1 MSEPSAEAPAPCG
14 RGPAEYARANE
25 RRRMVDTQLRGRD
38 ITDVA
43 VLDAMASVPRHAF
56 VPEADQRRAYDDMPL
71 PIGFDQT
78 ISQPYIVAFMTQAL
92 RLGPR
97 DRVLEIGT
105 GCGYQS
111 AVLARLAGHVYSVE
125 LVQPLAQRARA
136 TLDALGCTNVDV
148 RVGDGFEGWA
158 AHAPYDRI
166 IVTAAPEEM
175 PRALLDQLAVGG
187 VIAIPVGRDEQVL
200 RVLRKTP
207 EGMETLATLPVRFVP
222 MRSSGPP
229 SGERGH
235 AG

>member
-1 MSEPSAEAPAPCG
+1 MAHKDPG
-14 RGPAEYARANE
+14 DAREND
-25 RRRMVDTQLRGRD
+25 RQRMVDAQLRGRD
-38 ITDVA
+38 ITDAA
-43 VLDAMASVPRHAF
+43 VLEAMASVPRHAF

-92 RLGPR
+92 RLGPG

-125 LVQPLAQRARA
+125 LVEPLAQRARA
-136 TLDALGCTNVDV
+136 TLDALGCTNVDI

-166 IVTAAPEEM
+166 IVTAAPEEI
-175 PRALLDQLAVGG
+175 PTALIDQLAEGG
-187 VIAIPVGRDEQVL
+187 IMAIPVGRDEQVL
-200 RVLRKTP
+200 RILRKTP
-207 EGMETLATLPVRFVP
+207 DGLETLATLPVRFVP
-222 MRSSGPP
+222 MRSSG
-229 SGERGH
+229 SSFDERGG
-235 AG
+235 AS